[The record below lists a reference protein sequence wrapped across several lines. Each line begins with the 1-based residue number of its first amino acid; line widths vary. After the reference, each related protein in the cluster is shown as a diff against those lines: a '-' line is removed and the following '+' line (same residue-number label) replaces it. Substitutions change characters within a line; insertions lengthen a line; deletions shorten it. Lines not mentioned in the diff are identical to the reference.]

1 MGKLV
6 ITEEEKKHILGL
18 YEQSM
23 GGFLSPQ
30 YVSMN
35 PPKDVDVDDVVDL
48 ASLSLDVIPGIG
60 NLASSAIDVLHS
72 ASYYYRYTTE
82 SNEDKKM
89 ENLFLATSNLLF
101 ATIPIAGNLYAMGI
115 RKFIK
120 KFTPAQIKK
129 LLGIPV
135 GIDLG
140 KNIWNYCLIAWLKK
154 YFASN
159 FEEKMGESI
168 SRIKNFLNDK
178 KLNFIL
184 HTNPAIKILVDYS
197 KQLIPFLENLKGL
210 SKYVNPTPELSK
222 ELNF

>member
-1 MGKLV
+1 MGKFV

-35 PPKDVDVDDVVDL
+35 PPKDIDADDVVDL

-101 ATIPIAGNLYAMGI
+101 ATIPIAGNLYAMGV
-115 RKFIK
+115 RNFIK
-120 KFTPAQIKK
+120 KFTPTQIKK

-154 YFASN
+154 YFANKSDC
-159 FEEKMGESI
+159 
-168 SRIKNFLNDK
+168 KNLTSLQFLK
-178 KLNFIL
+178 KYFLSTFV
-184 HTNPAIKILVDYS
+184 K
-197 KQLIPFLENLKGL
+197 LINCKSTVL
-210 SKYVNPTPELSK
+210 SFNN
-222 ELNF
+222 ELNLL

>member
-35 PPKDVDVDDVVDL
+35 PPKDIDADDVVDL

-60 NLASSAIDVLHS
+60 NLASSVIDVLHS

-82 SNEDKKM
+82 SNEDEKM
-89 ENLFLATSNLLF
+89 KNLFLATSNLLF

-115 RKFIK
+115 RNFIK
-120 KFTPAQIKK
+120 KFTPTQIKK

-135 GIDLG
+135 GIDLS

-154 YFASN
+154 YFANN
-159 FEEKMGESI
+159 FEGKISESI
-168 SRIKNFLNDK
+168 SDIKNSLNSKTLKYISHTSPALLFLVK
-178 KLNFIL
+178 
-184 HTNPAIKILVDYS
+184 YS
-197 KQLIPFLENLKGL
+197 EKLIPFLENLKVL
-210 SKYVNPTPELSK
+210 SKHVNPTPEAFK
-222 ELNF
+222 KLNF